1 MKKSYL
7 SYPGISLILLVA
19 IMCMSCGMS
28 YSHYYFK
35 YPGGVDHEALYH
47 PNVFSNPTPT
57 VPFEKGLQEKES
69 LYSHNTIPPCP

>member
-7 SYPGISLILLVA
+7 SYPGISLILLMT
-19 IMCMSCGMS
+19 IICMSCGMS

-47 PNVFSNPTPT
+47 PNVFSKPKTT
-57 VPFEKGLQEKES
+57 EPFEKDLLEKETQYPHHS
-69 LYSHNTIPPCP
+69 IPPCP